1 MRRSTNKILT
11 THVGALPGPLEAWA
25 GSAGDSAL
33 RGAVRDVVAAQLAAG
48 TDVVNEGE
56 LTKGGNWVT
65 FINSRLAGF
74 VGLPAEG
81 TAALLRS
88 SADWQEFDDFYSK
101 ALAGGTLFEQ
111 TASVPTQTSGIRDWV
126 CREPIRYTGQQALA
140 REIELLKSTLGAHA
154 VDDAFLTSTAPAS
167 IEVGR
172 RNEHYKSDEEFLY
185 ALAEAL
191 RVEYETI
198 AKAGLLVQIDD
209 AWLPALWDRI
219 GIPMG
224 LAAYK
229 RYCMVRVEA
238 LNHALRNVPDEQVRY
253 HLCWGS
259 WHGPHKHDIPLA
271 DLVDVMLAV
280 KAQAYLFEAANAR
293 HEHEYTLW
301 ERVKLAGRQDH
312 RTRCRHARDADRRA
326 SGARLA
332 AHPTLRAPRGARER
346 HRVDGLWA
354 RIALPS
360 ADRVGEARSP
370 RRRRRSRDSRTALL
384 IPRRQGADGIGDGG
398 RDLALDLIGRRL
410 RRREATDPQLFFAAA
425 VHGASLDAYHIRVGR
440 DASLDEDVGVERSAD
455 IARPPLSRVLGARSG
470 ARDDAEAPVAHELG
484 RDALREALRER
495 RAVGVARGGSERQH
509 GDAQRRS
516 RRRAGTQGDDG
527 RGGGATARTAPSVQR
542 RRAEKGDG

>member
-11 THVGALPGPLEAWA
+11 THVGALPGPLDTWQ
-25 GSAGDSAL
+25 GSAGDAAL
-33 RGAVRDVVAAQLAAG
+33 RSAVRDVLAAQLAAG
-48 TDVVNEGE
+48 VDVVNEGE

-65 FINSRLAGF
+65 FINSRLSGF
-74 VGLPAEG
+74 VGVPAEG

-88 SADWQEFDDFYSK
+88 SADWKEFDDFYAK

-111 TASVPTQTSGIRDWV
+111 TASTPVQTAGIRDWV

-140 REIELLKSTLGAHA
+140 REIELLKAALGAHA
-154 VDDAFLTSTAPAS
+154 IGDAFLTSTAPAS

-172 RNEHYKSDEEFLY
+172 RNEYYKSDEEFLE

-198 AKAGLLVQIDD
+198 AQAGLLVQIDD

-224 LAAYK
+224 LPAYR

-238 LNHALRNVPDEQVRY
+238 LNHALRNVPEEQVRY

-301 ERVKLAGRQDH
+301 ENVKLPEGKILAPGVV
-312 RTRCRHARDADRRA
+312 THATPIVEHPELVSQRIQRF
-326 SGARLA
+326 ARL
-332 AHPTLRAPRGARER
+332 
-346 HRVDGLWA
+346 
-354 RIALPS
+354 
-360 ADRVGEARSP
+360 
-370 RRRRRSRDSRTALL
+370 
-384 IPRRQGADGIGDGG
+384 
-398 RDLALDLIGRRL
+398 
-410 RRREATDPQLFFAAA
+410 
-425 VHGASLDAYHIRVGR
+425 VGR
-440 DASLDEDVGVERSAD
+440 ENVVASTDCGLGLRCHVQ
-455 IARPPLSRVLGARSG
+455 IAWAKLAALAEGAALASK
-470 ARDDAEAPVAHELG
+470 
-484 RDALREALRER
+484 ALRF
-495 RAVGVARGGSERQH
+495 
-509 GDAQRRS
+509 
-516 RRRAGTQGDDG
+516 
-527 RGGGATARTAPSVQR
+527 
-542 RRAEKGDG
+542 